1 MSPRWGV
8 LRGAGVPGL
17 YPFDAPRTGAWS
29 TLDHQHG
36 PDASIVFDVSQ
47 KTLEIL
53 GTQQMTQG
61 VLPLHLPSWQQVTS
75 WSRER
80 HDQETRAPT
89 PPPHLHL
96 WNTMQCV
103 DGQRVMMCWVED
115 VLAPYI
121 ALTPPGI
128 IPIILLDSYRC
139 HIMASVVNVIQGLGC
154 EVVHIPGSWPL
165 DVGYNKP
172 FKMQFHTA
180 WEEYMINDV
189 R

>member
-1 MSPRWGV
+1 
-8 LRGAGVPGL
+8 
-17 YPFDAPRTGAWS
+17 
-29 TLDHQHG
+29 
-36 PDASIVFDVSQ
+36 
-47 KTLEIL
+47 
-53 GTQQMTQG
+53 
-61 VLPLHLPSWQQVTS
+61 
-75 WSRER
+75 
-80 HDQETRAPT
+80 
-89 PPPHLHL
+89 
-96 WNTMQCV
+96 V
-103 DGQRVMMCWVED
+103 DGQRVMLCWVKD